1 MHVLGEHR
9 GSCSQLEEL
18 GSSVC
23 RLPSVHIP
31 LGEGTE
37 HERKS
42 LDVMSDRNEIRKLV
56 LLALP
61 RLLEEAG
68 REAAADACLL
78 TSRARLLLALPN
90 HDAR

>member
-1 MHVLGEHR
+1 M
-9 GSCSQLEEL
+9 
-18 GSSVC
+18 C

-56 LLALP
+56 LLAPP